1 MKWQKKFLRN
11 WNQTLQKKI
20 KVLYIIP
27 PDFIW
32 NLQISFFSPY
42 STLSL
47 WQEGGFVD
55 MMSCVNEPSSAPPYF
70 NFSQE
75 KTSSTV
81 LLTILAFP
89 RRLFLPPLSSS
100 FVVSLGIITTFLT
113 LLPVFYKDDT
123 NLNTIAKFSIFL
135 WMYLVRIHHYS
146 EWLWDCETLI
156 ISKLSWGKINK

>member
-75 KTSSTV
+75 KTRSTV

-89 RRLFLPPLSSS
+89 RRLFLPPLSNS
-100 FVVSLGIITTFLT
+100 FVMSLGIITSFLT
-113 LLPVFYKDDT
+113 LLPVFYKDDALIPIWT
-123 NLNTIAKFSIFL
+123 LLPNSASSCGCIWFGFITIQS
-135 WMYLVRIHHYS
+135 
-146 EWLWDCETLI
+146 DCEI
-156 ISKLSWGKINK
+156 VKLWSFLNCPEGK